1 MKASAVCFY
10 DLRDDL
16 MAMFEKEAERK
27 PLLPDITSKT
37 PSKRY
42 PALRKFYALAKGE
55 IEAAERNQ
63 WGIDPYEVDW
73 LNVFT
78 PIEYGLWQDIRQTGA
93 VLYPQYPVGR
103 FFVDFGNPKAKVAV
117 ECDGAAFHT
126 DKAKDAARDA
136 ELGKLGWRVY
146 RISGRDC
153 KKDFDEVKMECSDAR
168 KLIKRLRENY
178 GI

>member
-1 MKASAVCFY
+1 MMQALLEAARKRMERNAWLASI
-10 DLRDDL
+10 
-16 MAMFEKEAERK
+16 
-27 PLLPDITSKT
+27 PSNT

-42 PALRKFYALAKGE
+42 PALRKFYALAKEE
-55 IEAAERNQ
+55 IESCARNE
-63 WGIDPYEVDW
+63 WGIDPYEADW

-78 PIEYGLWQDIRQTGA
+78 PIEYALWQDIRQAGA

-117 ECDGAAFHT
+117 ECDGAAFHK

-136 ELGKLGWRVY
+136 ALGEMGWKVY
-146 RISGRDC
+146 RITGLDC
-153 KKDFDEVKMECSDAR
+153 KKDFDESAMQSSEAR
-168 KLIKRLRENY
+168 KLIDRLREHY